1 MAEDPLLLALIAC
14 AILAVACWLLS
25 VTTGNYSQ
33 VDRLWSIAPPLYV
46 CWFAGWAGFADRRLD
61 LMAALAILWGAR
73 LTWNFARK
81 GGYRPGDEDYRWPE
95 LRRRLGPLSFQVL
108 NATFIAPFQNGLL
121 LLLALPA
128 YVAWQARG
136 VPLGWLDALASAA
149 FLLLWTGE
157 VVADQQ
163 QWRFQQDKKERRAR
177 AEPVPAEFLTSGLFR
192 YSRHPNFFCEQ
203 GMWWA
208 FYLFSVAASGNW
220 INASIAGPVL
230 LTLLFQ
236 GSTRL
241 TEDLTLR
248 KYPDYREY
256 QRTTPRLVPSV
267 PRAASAARTRS
278 TVPSPHGDD
287 RSVG

>member
-1 MAEDPLLLALIAC
+1 MIEDPLTLAVIAC
-14 AILAVACWLLS
+14 AALAFACWLLS

-46 CWFAGWAGFADRRLD
+46 GWFAAWAGFGDARLD
-61 LMAALAILWGAR
+61 LMFVLAVLWGAR

-81 GGYRPGDEDYRWPE
+81 GGYRAGDEDYRWPE
-95 LRRRLGPLSFQVL
+95 LRRRLGPLWFQLL

-128 YVAWQARG
+128 YVAWEGRDTAIHSI
-136 VPLGWLDALASAA
+136 DAVASAA
-149 FLLLWTGE
+149 FLFFWVGE
-157 VVADQQ
+157 AVADQQ
-163 QWRFQQDKKERRAR
+163 QWRFQQDKKRRRAR
-177 AEPVPAEFLTSGLFR
+177 GEPVAAEFFTGGLFR

-203 GMWWA
+203 GMWWS
-208 FYLFSVAASGNW
+208 FYLFSVAASGSW
-220 INASIAGPVL
+220 INPSIAGPLL

-241 TEDLTLR
+241 TEELTLN

-256 QRTTPRLVPSV
+256 QLTTSRLVPFF
-267 PRAASAARTRS
+267 PRLASGSARDTANGGEGS
-278 TVPSPHGDD
+278 SP
-287 RSVG
+287 